1 MTNSES
7 NFTHFYSVDEK
18 EGMSWSIDSIP
29 SYCITLERRPDR
41 WRRFQDQSGINGLDL
56 KKFSGVDGKML
67 DIKNDERV
75 SLYTKRN
82 ILSKSRRSH
91 EELDSAGG
99 VGCALS
105 HIAIWQWMVNNNQE
119 VCVIFEDDA
128 IIPPDFTE
136 KVNKCINDSALLKD
150 PTKWDLWLLGGNW
163 DKLTKIPGESKVVR
177 VGAFFS
183 FYAYVM
189 TLHGAKKLLKDVF
202 PIEGHIDLWTSIYN
216 YVHDFRIV
224 CCLNLNLKH
233 NSAVKTEIQT
243 EKECDICNVS
253 AGYSKTHKLVT
264 RMEWNVARAA
274 EIISVGLIGYIL
286 YKRFISK

>member
-1 MTNSES
+1 MKKS
-7 NFTHFYSVDEK
+7 
-18 EGMSWSIDSIP
+18 MSWSVDSVP
-29 SYCITLERRPDR
+29 SMCITLERRPDR

-56 KKFSGVDGKML
+56 KKFNGVDGKTL
-67 DIKNDERV
+67 DIKNDERI

-105 HIAIWQWMVNNNQE
+105 HIAIWQWMVDNNKE
-119 VCVIFEDDA
+119 VCIIFEDDA
-128 IIPPDFTE
+128 IIPPNFTE
-136 KVNKCINDSALLKD
+136 RVNKCINESALLKD

-163 DKLTKIPGESKVVR
+163 DKLTQIPGESKVAR
-177 VGAFFS
+177 VEAFYS

-189 TLHGAKKLLKDVF
+189 TLHGAKRLLRDVF

-216 YVHDFRIV
+216 YVHDFRII
-224 CCLNLNLKH
+224 CSLNLNLKH
-233 NSAVKTEIQT
+233 NSKVKTEIQT

-264 RMEWNVARAA
+264 NMEWNVARTA
-274 EIISVGLIGYIL
+274 EIVSVGLIGYIL

>member
-1 MTNSES
+1 
-7 NFTHFYSVDEK
+7 
-18 EGMSWSIDSIP
+18 MSWSIDSIP

-56 KKFSGVDGKML
+56 KKFNGVDGKTL

-75 SLYTKRN
+75 SIYTKRN

-105 HIAIWQWMVNNNQE
+105 HIAIWQWMVDNNQE
-119 VCVIFEDDA
+119 VCLIFEDDA
-128 IIPPDFTE
+128 LIPPNFTE
-136 KVNKCINDSALLKD
+136 RINKCISESALLKD
-150 PTKWDLWLLGGNW
+150 PTKWDLWLLGGTW
-163 DKLTKIPGESKVVR
+163 DKLTKIPEESKVAR
-177 VGAFFS
+177 VGAFVLFH
-183 FYAYVM
+183 AYIM

-202 PIEGHIDLWTSIYN
+202 PIQGHIDLWTSIYN